1 MPQTNQQQL
10 PTNSS
15 SIGSSST
22 STASTTA
29 NNSEVLQQLQGKG
42 PELPETDLG
51 AVESGKSFAEKAGAL
66 LDSVVPDEGSS
77 LKFALTGAIPLYKTP
92 GVTVTFKPSM
102 SMGVENKF
110 GKIRA
115 SMQLAAAVEV
125 SAGVEAWFV
134 DFQAALEGSFS
145 GTLNIHGDSGLE
157 IFHEFLM
164 SLRYIIESACETVR
178 MPDRFKDPIVT
189 GIMSDQAMQDTI
201 EGMDGGDKVWLEL
214 KAGLKGT
221 VSAELSSGGLFGSDE
236 DEEDGGGIGGS
247 VSGAVAHNLILKN
260 DGNDSL
266 TTEAQQSVSV
276 TVGPFTGTRK
286 WMEDGSTLDILN
298 AKTSIPI
305 LKGSADASVLAI
317 LSNQSLTKLQLKGS
331 VSQELTL
338 DKLKDMMFGY
348 NGWISS
354 IKDAVVKGI
363 LTVNGQMDNPLLGR
377 LAGELSG
384 TATDSATK
392 TLSSA
397 GEQIANAGG
406 GGFSLDGGVKVSL
419 GAELTW
425 QKGKGLNFR
434 VQICTNSSTS
444 IGFGEN
450 KVSITKND
458 PLMTLNVGET
468 GLAIDFHAF
477 N

>member
-1 MPQTNQQQL
+1 MPQADLQQL
-10 PTNSS
+10 PANSNS
-15 SIGSSST
+15 RSTTST
-22 STASTTA
+22 SSASTTA

-42 PELPETDLG
+42 PELPETDIG
-51 AVESGKSFAEKAGAL
+51 AVDSGISFAQKAGAL

-77 LKFALTGAIPLYKTP
+77 LKFTLTGAIPLYKTP

-102 SMGVENKF
+102 SMGIENKF
-110 GKIRA
+110 GKLRA

-145 GTLNIHGDSGLE
+145 GTLNIHGDSGAE

-164 SLRYIIESACETVR
+164 SLRYIIENACETVR
-178 MPDRFKDPIVT
+178 MPDRLKDPIVT

-201 EGMDGGDKVWLEL
+201 EGMDSGDKVFLEL

-221 VSAELSSGGLFGSDE
+221 MSAGLSSGGLFGSEEDE
-236 DEEDGGGIGGS
+236 DEGGSIGGS
-247 VSGAVAHNLILKN
+247 ISGSVAHNVILKN
-260 DGNDSL
+260 DGNDAL

-286 WMEDGSTLDILN
+286 KMEDGSTLDILN
-298 AKTSIPI
+298 AKTSLPI
-305 LKGSADASVLAI
+305 LRGAADASVLAI
-317 LSNQSLTKLQLKGS
+317 FSNQSLTKLQLKGS
-331 VSQELTL
+331 VHQELTL
-338 DKLKDMMFGY
+338 DMLKNMMFGDS
-348 NGWISS
+348 GWIAT

-363 LTVNGQMDNPLLGR
+363 ITMNGQLDNPLLSR
-377 LAGELSG
+377 LAGELGG

-397 GEQIANAGG
+397 GEQLADAGG
-406 GGFSLDGGVKVSL
+406 SRFSFEGGVKVNV

-425 QKGKGLNFR
+425 QKGKGLSFR
-434 VQICTNSSTS
+434 VQISTNSATS
-444 IGFGEN
+444 LGFGEN

-458 PLMTLNVGET
+458 PLMTLNVGDK
-468 GLAIDFHAF
+468 GLELDFHAF